1 MCADKRQLNALEDE
15 MLHMIQSIS
24 GEFSKGIIAYI
35 SKYTTVGNI
44 LDDEELIHALQA
56 VKQAAVDVK
65 ERIAN
70 AQESQKMVDTH
81 RQYFQPVCCMCMEVT
96 LCVQKTVLFILDCN
110 QRFNSIFLSIVAER
124 SGPCLSIFSQLVSED
139 LLYVH

>member
-81 RQYFQPVCCMCMEVT
+81 RQYFQPVCCMCSGGGGGGGDRHYMYVF
-96 LCVQKTVLFILDCN
+96 KKPFFLF
-110 QRFNSIFLSIVAER
+110 
-124 SGPCLSIFSQLVSED
+124 
-139 LLYVH
+139 

>member
-81 RQYFQPVCCMCMEVT
+81 RQYFQPVCCMCSGGGEGVTDTTCMCSKNRSFYFRLQPEV
-96 LCVQKTVLFILDCN
+96 QFY
-110 QRFNSIFLSIVAER
+110 IFVY
-124 SGPCLSIFSQLVSED
+124 CC
-139 LLYVH
+139 